1 MQMGIIIERAIKGV
15 FEVQLSI
22 SDAAYVVSLWQCIDL

>member
-1 MQMGIIIERAIKGV
+1 MQMGIIIERTIKGV

-22 SDAAYVVSLWQCIDL
+22 SDAAYVVTL